1 MKKKIFAALTVMFA
15 LSLAL
20 TVYALN
26 QSSTISTKTAADCCA
41 KKDVCPMKNKEAKTE
56 NASCCDKPDCC
67 CKADSCPM
75 RMNGEKTSEAKECCC
90 KGGTCPM
97 KKDAEKQTASA
108 ASKVETIVA
117 ATSVN

>member
-20 TVYALN
+20 TVYAFN
-26 QSSTISTKTAADCCA
+26 QSASSVSVKTAAGCCA
-41 KKDVCPMKNKEAKTE
+41 KKDSCPMKNKEAKAE

-67 CKADSCPM
+67 CKGDSCPM
-75 RMNGEKTSEAKECCC
+75 RMNGEKISEGKECCC

-97 KKDAEKQTASA
+97 KKSDENQPASA
-108 ASKVETIVA
+108 VLRIETLA
-117 ATSVN
+117 AKSVN